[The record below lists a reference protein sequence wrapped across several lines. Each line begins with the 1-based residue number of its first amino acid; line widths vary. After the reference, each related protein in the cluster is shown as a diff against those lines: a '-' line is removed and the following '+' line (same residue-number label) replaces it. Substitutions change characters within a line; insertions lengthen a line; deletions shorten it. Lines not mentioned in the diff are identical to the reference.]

1 MNLPDW
7 NERYRLHPSSEEA
20 TALVV
25 EWAAGLKAGKA
36 LDLACGAGRNSG
48 YLAVRGW
55 EVTAVDGAS
64 VGIDLLRSRHPLV
77 RARVADLEAGDFAIE
92 ADRWDLILSCYYLQR
107 DLFPAMKAGV
117 RPGGYIL
124 AIAHIPGPE
133 EEANFKRGAPGELR
147 GFFADWEIQHD
158 YEGPSRDPAHRRP
171 VAEIVARKPRS
182 SASFGGNPLFS

>member
-7 NERYRLHPSSEEA
+7 NERYRLNPSNEEA

-25 EWAAGLKAGKA
+25 EWAATLKAGKA
-36 LDLACGAGRNSG
+36 LDLACGSGRNSG
-48 YLAVRGW
+48 YLSVRDW

-64 VGIDLLRSRHPLV
+64 IAINVLRSRHPLV
-77 RARVADLEAGDFAIE
+77 RAQVADLEAGDFAIE

-117 RPGGYIL
+117 RPGGHIL
-124 AIAHIPGPE
+124 AIAHIPGPGE
-133 EEANFKRGAPGELR
+133 EPNFKRAAPGELR
-147 GFFADWEIQHD
+147 GFFADWEILHE

-171 VAEIVARKPRS
+171 VAEMVARKP
-182 SASFGGNPLFS
+182 